1 MRSVPFPP
9 EKQTMGQSKSGDE
22 KRDQCEQEEWREVS
36 RRKGF
41 LGGFLKRKQRT
52 GRENI
57 PNKEIIA
64 VAGKGFI
71 LR

>member
-41 LGGFLKRKQRT
+41 LGGFLKRKQR
-52 GRENI
+52 NFS
-57 PNKEIIA
+57 
-64 VAGKGFI
+64 V
-71 LR
+71 